1 MQTAPSSV
9 RSTIRLAALL
19 VSLAV
24 VVGAAVA
31 LEHVQYGGTLTG
43 YENSTHDAEV
53 LLSIPS
59 YRDWGAVFS
68 QALADSLHHPT
79 NGHSRMRVVAQW
91 MMVIDFA
98 YLLYFL
104 AVGFRV
110 GSNRLGKRLVLA
122 CAAALVCS
130 LPTAFPVPPH
140 AVVDEVF
147 LMPWYHSGLAVH
159 LLTVVRVL
167 VGLHVVQEHADSG
180 VTVVVVGSIWS
191 VTMITLALRLCY
203 SVSILVAFFIA
214 YAVHRLA
221 PDAVRRE
228 ARYRLYRAAKTDI
241 PGVVQLAPGLEYSRT
256 AHTLTSGTEHGNVA
270 TNYRAEGGG
279 ASADT
284 APRGTDGGSAG
295 SSSSSQAGVGLGA
308 PPTMETPADL

>member
-43 YENSTHDAEV
+43 YENSTRDAEV

-68 QALADSLHHPT
+68 QALTDSLHHPT
-79 NGHSRMRVVAQW
+79 NGHSRLRIVSQW

-110 GSNRLGKRLVLA
+110 GSNRLGKRLVIACAVALA
-122 CAAALVCS
+122 CS
-130 LPTAFPVPPH
+130 IPTAFPVPPH

-147 LMPWYHSGLAVH
+147 LMPWYHTGLAVH

-191 VTMITLALRLCY
+191 VTMITLALRLSY
-203 SVSILVAFFIA
+203 TMSILIAFCIA
-214 YAVHRLA
+214 YAVNRLI
-221 PDAVRRE
+221 PDVVRRE
-228 ARYRLYRAAKTDI
+228 ARYKLYRTTASDSM
-241 PGVVQLAPGLEYSRT
+241 GVVQLGSGMEYSRVAQT
-256 AHTLTSGTEHGNVA
+256 HTRGTEHGNVGTQHAEAKASARSA
-270 TNYRAEGGG
+270 TTTADSSGG
-279 ASADT
+279 AAGASSAAST
-284 APRGTDGGSAG
+284 G
-295 SSSSSQAGVGLGA
+295 GVGLGA
-308 PPTMETPADL
+308 PPVMELDRL